1 MKAVLAI
8 LFSLVIWQTGFSQAG
23 CDSIPEKFFNEF
35 GTKGSDAAVDWV
47 YSTNK
52 YIRSNIQ
59 ANLKVKTELKK
70 IISLIGTY
78 KGYELMKKKIVSPS
92 YVQLYYLAKFERQ
105 PLKFTFVL
113 YKPAD
118 KWQLQKLQ
126 FNDKIVSTTE
136 NGKK

>member
-1 MKAVLAI
+1 MKFVLAI
-8 LFSLVIWQTGFSQAG
+8 LFSFVIWQTGFSQER
-23 CDSIPEKFFNEF
+23 CDSIPEKFFSVF
-35 GTKGSDAAVDWV
+35 GEKGSDAAVDWV

-70 IISLIGTY
+70 IISLIGAY
-78 KGYELMKKKIVSPS
+78 KGSELMKKKVVSPS

-105 PLKFTFVL
+105 PLKFIFVL

-118 KWQLQKLQ
+118 KWQLQKLR
-126 FNDKIVSTTE
+126 FDDKVAE
-136 NGKK
+136 GKFK

>member
-1 MKAVLAI
+1 MKFFPII
-8 LFSLVIWQTGFSQAG
+8 LFSFLSWEITFSQTG
-23 CDSIPEKFFNEF
+23 CDSIPEKFFSVF
-35 GTKGSDAAVDWV
+35 DKKGSDAAVDWV

-59 ANLKVKTELKK
+59 ASLKVKTELKK
-70 IISLIGTY
+70 IISLIGAY
-78 KGYELMKKKIVSPS
+78 KGYELMEKKVASPS
-92 YVQLYYLAKFERQ
+92 YVHLYYLAKFERQ

-126 FNDKIVSTTE
+126 FNDKIVTSVE
-136 NGKK
+136 NNKE